1 MKTIKLFINLIFMFH
16 GIGFFFSSISYSQ
29 DFENFSVDQGLP
41 QSTVFSIIQDETG
54 FLWFGTADGLAR
66 FDGYSFFVFRNDPAD
81 STSLPANP
89 ITGLYPGKN
98 GDFYS
103 SSFST
108 FFSYQSST
116 QTFSRIRLP
125 GNPILGVTSNKA
137 FYFTNELLNEYDLKS
152 GSVKTLLPFEG
163 SADRIYG
170 FHSFSSS
177 ISACI
182 SFKTLSVFVD
192 GKQSHS
198 LQFPIPFKEAE
209 WIESFGDSE
218 TLYLAGKGSD
228 NSLLVYS
235 YSVKTQKLE
244 SLGDPS
250 FKFPPNETITF
261 TGLGI
266 TRDQKI
272 WISIHN
278 FGLVKLDAK
287 LKKVLQVFKKGEYAL
302 PTSLLTSLLI
312 DKSQNLWIGT
322 DGNGVFKLDL
332 KPAKFKLF
340 RSGLDNMTK
349 AIYST
354 GDGKVWVGS
363 YSADGGLKL
372 FDLKT
377 GKLLKNWKHQPAN
390 PTSLPDNRL
399 VTISP
404 GKNGFLW
411 ISTEKGL
418 CRFDPVSET
427 VRRFTSNRI
436 TPGSI
441 DYHVWIGEDAK
452 GIGWILTPSGL
463 AKLDQTTG
471 TFHYIDSLLTDQA
484 KRLDVWQLN
493 GQLLTDT
500 SLVCISP
507 EGLVFYNTQTG
518 LKRIIRT
525 LPGLTVSLK
534 DLWLKTILKESE
546 NRYWIGTEN
555 GLICWDVQTNKAWLL
570 TEKNGL
576 PNHFIYR
583 MEIENKN
590 RLWVSSNKGLFSFQI
605 KLADSFDSDPVFLDA
620 DHYSTRQGIQSNEFN
635 SGASFK
641 DRNGFL
647 YFAGIGGLNYFHPDS
662 LNQNQF
668 RPQVVLTDIRINN
681 LPFAM
686 DSSATTK
693 KNLILSHDQNTIS
706 ANFAALDFSHPD
718 LNRFQTKLE
727 GFDSDFGPVTTN
739 RSIRYTNLDPGN
751 YRLLIRGSNPDGIWS
766 DSHRTL
772 SIVILPP
779 FWKTTWFLVAA
790 FLGVVAVV
798 IQTSRMI
805 TSRKVKKAVA
815 DYERKLEFEK
825 EKERE
830 RARISR
836 DMHDDVGAGLTKIAL
851 TLQGYQHRKHL
862 SGEDDPDIQKAA
874 STASGLIDNL
884 SNIVW
889 ALNPYHD
896 PAENLA
902 GYFRTYAS
910 DWFENTNITC
920 HFIFQD
926 PLPDIKL
933 HAEIRRTLFL
943 VYKESLHNI
952 LKYSGCDRVEIELG
966 ISEGKIFLSVS
977 DNGIGIQPEQ
987 KNKTGNG
994 LINMKRRIEEING
1007 TLIIHSES
1015 GKGTKIQIEIPV

>member
-1 MKTIKLFINLIFMFH
+1 MKTIRLFIILIFIFP
-16 GIGFFFSSISYSQ
+16 GIGFLFSPIVFSQ

-41 QSTVFSIIQDETG
+41 QSTVFSIIQDDTG

-89 ITGLYPGKN
+89 ITGLYTGIN

-103 SSFST
+103 NSFST

-116 QTFSRIRLP
+116 QTFSKIRIP
-125 GNPILGVTSNKA
+125 GNPIQGVTSKKA

-152 GSVKTLLPFEG
+152 GSVKTLSPFKG
-163 SADRIYG
+163 SVSQIYG

-177 ISACI
+177 VSACI

-198 LQFPIPFKEAE
+198 FLFPLPFKQAE
-209 WIESFGDSE
+209 WIEISGDSE
-218 TLYLAGKGSD
+218 TLFLAGKGAN

-235 YSVKTQKLE
+235 YSLSTKKLE
-244 SLGDPS
+244 LLGDTS
-250 FKFPPNETITF
+250 FKFQPNEAIIF
-261 TGLGI
+261 SGLGVS
-266 TRDQKI
+266 RDQKI
-272 WISIHN
+272 WIAIHN
-278 FGLVKLDAK
+278 FGLIQLDANS
-287 LKKVLQVFKKGEYAL
+287 KKVVRVFKKSEHAL
-302 PTSLLTSLLI
+302 PTDLLTSLLI

-332 KPAKFKLF
+332 KPPKFKLF

-377 GKLLKNWKHQPAN
+377 GELLKNWKHQPGK
-390 PTSLPDNRL
+390 PTSLPDNRIA
-399 VTISP
+399 TITP

-418 CRFDPVSET
+418 CRFDPVAGT
-427 VRRFTSNRI
+427 VRRFTSYRI
-436 TPGSI
+436 TPGTI
-441 DYHVWIGEDAK
+441 DYHVWIGEDTK

-463 AKLDQTTG
+463 AKLDQTSG
-471 TFHYIDSLLTDQA
+471 TFHYIDSFSTDPN

-493 GQLLTDT
+493 GQFLSDT

-507 EGLVFYNTQTG
+507 EGLVFFNTQTE

-525 LPGLTVSLK
+525 LPGLTISLK
-534 DLWLKTILKESE
+534 NLRLKTILKESE
-546 NRYWIGTEN
+546 NRFWIGTEN
-555 GLICWDVQTNKAWLL
+555 GLICWNLQTNKAWLL

-583 MEIENKN
+583 MEIENKS

-605 KLADSFDSDPVFLDA
+605 KLADSFDADPVFLDVEQ
-620 DHYSTRQGIQSNEFN
+620 YSTRQGIQSNEFN

-668 RPQVVLTDIRINN
+668 RPTVVLTDIRINN

-686 DSSATTK
+686 DSSVTAK

-706 ANFAALDFSHPD
+706 VDFAALDFSHPD

-766 DSHRTL
+766 DSDRIL
-772 SIVILPP
+772 MIVIQPP

-790 FLGVVAVV
+790 FFVVVAIV

-815 DYERKLEFEK
+815 DYERKLEVEK

-851 TLQGYQHRKHL
+851 TLQGYQHKKHL

-910 DWFENTNITC
+910 DWFQNTNIEC
-920 HFIFQD
+920 RFVFQD

-952 LKYSGCDRVEIELG
+952 LKYSGCSVVEIKLS
-966 ISEGKIFLSVS
+966 ISEGKIFFSVS
-977 DNGIGIQPEQ
+977 DNGIGIQPEI
-987 KNKTGNG
+987 KSKKGNG

-1007 TLIIHSES
+1007 TFVIQSVP
-1015 GKGTKIQIEIPV
+1015 GNGTQIQIEIPV